1 MKENEISILI
11 PTLSRQEILL
21 ETLNFYYRNRV
32 KFVFN
37 ICDSTKKHGKSFLE
51 RMNYLS
57 KELNINYYHK
67 INFSDREAIFFLMV
81 KTETPFAAFSGDDD
95 FFVPSGLMKC
105 ADFLKKNNDFRVAYG
120 RAIIVDG
127 KSLKDKNSKISA
139 SSYWGNLSF
148 EEKNVVNRLDKLSS
162 NYLVNL
168 FGVHRA
174 KELKNDYK
182 VSSNLPSRTAAEIL
196 TNYLTIIRGKG
207 KFLNYPYLIRQ
218 VHPARYLM
226 HTTLES
232 TLVDDNLAEAIPDF
246 IDALSKALFN
256 QGIKKKDA
264 LLLSKKYLK
273 KILSDYKSSSY
284 LNLRK
289 KLKVFDIFYELF
301 RRIYYS
307 FKNKLFRKSIYYRD
321 FKSTLRSILLKDN

>member
-37 ICDSTKKHGKSFLE
+37 ICDSTKKNRRSFLE
-51 RMNYLS
+51 RINYLS

-67 INFSDREAIFFLMV
+67 INFSDREAIFFLMG

-95 FFVPSGLMKC
+95 FFVPSGLIKC

-120 RAIIVDG
+120 KAIIVDG
-127 KSLKDKNSKISA
+127 KSLNNKKAKISA
-139 SSYWGNLSF
+139 SNYWGNLSF
-148 EEKNVVNRLDKLSS
+148 EDKNVITRLDKLSS

-168 FGVHRA
+168 FGVHRS
-174 KELKNDYK
+174 KELKYDYK

-207 KFLNYPYLIRQ
+207 KFLNHPYLIRQ

-226 HTTLES
+226 DTTLES
-232 TLVDDNLAEAIPDF
+232 TLIDDNLAEAIPDF
-246 IDALSKALFN
+246 IDALSKALLN
-256 QGIKKKDA
+256 QGIKKKYA
-264 LLLSKKYLK
+264 SLLSKKYIK
-273 KILSDYKSSSY
+273 KILSGYESSSY
-284 LNLRK
+284 FNLRK
-289 KLKVFDIFYELF
+289 KLKVFDVFYKLF
-301 RRIYYS
+301 RRIYYT

-321 FKSTLRSILLKDN
+321 FKSTLKSISSKE